1 MDIGPVPEPT
11 SPTVPPPIL
20 LAPIPTMPV
29 PLTLF
34 PPGYI
39 PVADTPP
46 AFP

>member
-11 SPTVPPPIL
+11 SPTVPPIL